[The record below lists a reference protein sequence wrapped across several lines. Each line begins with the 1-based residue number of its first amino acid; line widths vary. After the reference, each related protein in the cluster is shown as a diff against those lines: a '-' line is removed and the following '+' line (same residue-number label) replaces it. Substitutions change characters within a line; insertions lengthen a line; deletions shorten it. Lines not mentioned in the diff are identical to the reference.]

1 MSKNE
6 KIIVIG
12 GGLAGCEAAWQI
24 ANLGLE
30 VELYEMRPKVKT
42 DAHKTDNLAEL
53 VCSNSFRSDDMNNN
67 AVGLLHA
74 EMRELNSLIMKSAD
88 KNKIPA
94 GGALAVDREE
104 FSKSVHDSIIS
115 HPLIK
120 IINQEY
126 KYLPNKSIKAIIA
139 TGPLT
144 SKALTEQIIDSTGNE
159 NLAFFDAIAPIVYK
173 DSIDMNVAWFQSRY
187 DKIGTSGD
195 KAAYINC
202 PLNKEEYIDFVNK
215 LINAEYTDFKE
226 WEKNTPYFES

>member
-1 MSKNE
+1 
-6 KIIVIG
+6 
-12 GGLAGCEAAWQI
+12 
-24 ANLGLE
+24 
-30 VELYEMRPKVKT
+30 
-42 DAHKTDNLAEL
+42 
-53 VCSNSFRSDDMNNN
+53 
-67 AVGLLHA
+67 
-74 EMRELNSLIMKSAD
+74 MRELNSLIMKSAD

-104 FSKSVHDSIIS
+104 FSKSVHESIIS

-126 KYLPNKSIKAIIA
+126 KHLPNKSVKAIIA

-144 SKALTEQIIDSTGNE
+144 SKDLAEKIIDSTGND

-173 DSIDMNVAWFQSRY
+173 ESIDMNIAWFQSRY

-202 PLNKEEYIDFVNK
+202 PLNKDEYIDFVNK
-215 LINAEYTDFKE
+215 LIRYFSLYKGVIAPSNKIMATCQIIQIITTILKWIPISRRNAHRLSKRTK
-226 WEKNTPYFES
+226 

>member
-1 MSKNE
+1 MDKNK
-6 KIIVIG
+6 KIIVVG

-30 VELYEMRPKVKT
+30 VHLYEMRPKVMT
-42 DAHKTDNLAEL
+42 EAHKTDNLAEL

-104 FSKSVHDSIIS
+104 FSKSVHESIIS

-126 KYLPNKSIKAIIA
+126 KHLPNKSVKAIIA

-144 SKALTEQIIDSTGNE
+144 SKELAEKIIDSTGND

-173 DSIDMNVAWFQSRY
+173 DSIDMNIACTVY
-187 DKIGTSGD
+187 TT
-195 KAAYINC
+195 YC
-202 PLNKEEYIDFVNK
+202 
-215 LINAEYTDFKE
+215 EYTICCIHTIY
-226 WEKNTPYFES
+226 WIYTIYCMYTISIYIYILYIYNI